1 MYEAIHDV
9 LVDLGDDPSY
19 KDDWTK
25 IHFVT
30 GAFETFEFVFF
41 THLMYIILGY
51 TNELS

>member
-9 LVDLGDDPSY
+9 MVDVGDDPSY

-30 GAFETFEFVFF
+30 GAIENF
-41 THLMYIILGY
+41 
-51 TNELS
+51 